1 MGKISSIETYLTDTG
16 KIRQYADKVANNCEV
31 ISIVIPVNGV
41 QTIYLPQNSQLDK
54 STIRAIQIV
63 ADDEQFF
70 GNLPNG
76 TTSEN
81 LDVNA
86 LPEFGFTLA
95 IENEEIAV
103 TPFTS
108 MHLPSQSGKFYFI
121 NSEIGRHRIGD
132 SFISQLGTG
141 GYSGQIITLRFW
153 YDI

>member
-1 MGKISSIETYLTDTG
+1 MGRISSIETYLTDTG
-16 KIRQYADKVANNCEV
+16 KIRQYTDKVANNCEV
-31 ISIVIPVNGV
+31 ISVVIPINGV

-81 LDVNA
+81 LTVNG

-132 SFISQLGTG
+132 SFISQLVRLI
-141 GYSGQIITLRFW
+141 YEFN
-153 YDI
+153 